1 MNFYFC
7 VAIALQAIVNNA
19 GVTAVTE
26 VEWCPLETYRD
37 VLEVNA
43 LGPIRVTQAFLP
55 ILRKRAGS
63 RVVIVASLAGKFFGI
78 MFLMEF

>member
-1 MNFYFC
+1 MISN
-7 VAIALQAIVNNA
+7 VELQAVVNNA

-26 VEWCPLETYRD
+26 VEWCPMETYRQ

-55 ILRKRAGS
+55 ILRKGVGS
-63 RVVIVASLAGKFFGI
+63 RVVVVASLAGNTKCGTS
-78 MFLMEF
+78 ED